1 MTLKGTL
8 KKELGTNGLGMN
20 GVGTALA
27 RLLLGATL
35 VTAVPAAPLLA
46 ETLGEPEEPQVGTI
60 DAPKP
65 NWFYVRGGWGSAGS
79 SIFDAGTGKMVG
91 MVSTSRDSDLAID
104 PDGKFYYVAETMW
117 SKVNRGTRMDF
128 VSVYDSKTLKLVTE
142 IPTPGRLIIGGFNT
156 NFVLSDDGK
165 TAYDYNFDPA
175 SSVNVIDMVKRKF
188 VRAIELPG
196 CASLIPNPGVGFS
209 ALCADGT
216 LATVAVK
223 GASQDITRSAEFF
236 DAAADPIFS
245 NVIYDRKKKMAV
257 MLSYT
262 GLVRTAQ
269 IGAAPVIG
277 MPFSIQEA
285 GGMRAADVK
294 PLDIAWYPG
303 GMQPMALHRA
313 TGMLWV
319 LMHKG
324 EYWSHKE
331 GAEEIWGLD
340 LATKKVV
347 KRYPVEGHP
356 SNIEITQDDA
366 ALIMINGME
375 NDARIIDSR
384 TGETKHEIKNAGGGL
399 ITVVQPR

>member
-1 MTLKGTL
+1 MVARVALFA
-8 KKELGTNGLGMN
+8 
-20 GVGTALA
+20 TA
-27 RLLLGATL
+27 
-35 VTAVPAAPLLA
+35 AVAFVAPVMA
-46 ETLGEPEEPQVGTI
+46 ENVIAEAEEASVSTME
-60 DAPKP
+60 APKA

-128 VSVYDSKTLKLVTE
+128 VSVYDSKSLKLITE
-142 IPTPGRLIIGGFNT
+142 IPTPGRLIVGGFTT

-175 SSVNVIDMVKRKF
+175 SSVNIIDMAKRKF

-196 CASLIPNPGVGFS
+196 CASLIVNPGVGFS

-223 GASQDITRSAEFF
+223 GATQEITRSAEFF
-236 DAAADPIFS
+236 DAAADPIYS
-245 NVIYDRKKKMAV
+245 NVAYDRKKKMAV
-257 MLSYT
+257 LLSYT
-262 GLVRTAQ
+262 GQVRTVAM
-269 IGAAPVIG
+269 GAAPVVSA
-277 MPFSIQEA
+277 PFSIQEA

-303 GMQPMALHRA
+303 GMQPSALHRPSG
-313 TGMLWV
+313 TLWV

-340 LATKKVV
+340 LAAKKLIKRIPV
-347 KRYPVEGHP
+347 KGHP
-356 SNIEITQDDA
+356 RNIEITQDDA
-366 ALIMINGME
+366 AMIMVNGME
-375 NDARIIDSR
+375 NNATIIDSK
-384 TGETKHEIKNAGGGL
+384 TGEVKHEIENAGGGL
-399 ITVVQPR
+399 ISVVEPK

>member
-1 MTLKGTL
+1 MAMRLAKGGYMARDGRL
-8 KKELGTNGLGMN
+8 GCWLARIALGTILAGSP
-20 GVGTALA
+20 AL
-27 RLLLGATL
+27 
-35 VTAVPAAPLLA
+35 PLLA
-46 ETLGEPEEPQVGTI
+46 ESVVPEAEEATVNTLEP
-60 DAPKP
+60 PKP
-65 NWFYVRGGWGSAGS
+65 GWFFVRGGWGTAGS
-79 SIFDAGTGKMVG
+79 SIFDAGSGKMVG
-91 MVSTSRDSDLAID
+91 MVATSRDSDLAID
-104 PDGKFYYVAETMW
+104 PAGRFYYVAETMW
-117 SKVNRGTRMDF
+117 SKGNRGTRQDF
-128 VSVYDSKTLKLVTE
+128 ISVYDSTTLKLVTE

-156 NFVLSDDGK
+156 NFVLSDDGR

-223 GASQDITRSAEFF
+223 GAAQEITRTAEFF

-245 NVIYDRKKKMAV
+245 NVALDRARKQAV

-262 GLVRTAQ
+262 GQVRIVAL
-269 IGAAPVIG
+269 GAAPQVG
-277 MPFSIQEA
+277 AAFSIQEA
-285 GGMRAADVK
+285 GGMRAADIK

-303 GMQPMALHRA
+303 GMQPMALHRPSG
-313 TGMLWV
+313 TLWV

-340 LATKKVV
+340 LATRKIVKRIVV
-347 KRYPVEGHP
+347 KGHP
-356 SNIEITQDDA
+356 GNIAITQDDA
-366 ALIMINGME
+366 AMIMVNGMD
-375 NDARIIDSR
+375 NNAQVIDSR
-384 TGETKHEIKNAGGGL
+384 SGEVKHQIENAGGGL
-399 ITVVQPR
+399 ITVVEPK

>member
-1 MTLKGTL
+1 MT
-8 KKELGTNGLGMN
+8 GLSM
-20 GVGTALA
+20 VARVALVVA
-27 RLLLGATL
+27 AAGAFTGP
-35 VTAVPAAPLLA
+35 VMAENVIAEAEEAAVS
-46 ETLGEPEEPQVGTI
+46 TI
-60 DAPKP
+60 SPPKA

-117 SKVNRGTRMDF
+117 TKVNRGTRMDF
-128 VSVYDSKTLKLVTE
+128 ISVYDSTSLKLVGE

-245 NVIYDRKKKMAV
+245 NVAYDRKKKLAV

-262 GLVRTAQ
+262 GQVRTVAM
-269 IGAAPVIG
+269 GAAPAVSA
-277 MPFSIQEA
+277 PFSIQEA

-294 PLDIAWYPG
+294 PLDVAWYPG
-303 GMQPMALHRA
+303 GMQPMALHRPSG
-313 TGMLWV
+313 TVWV

-340 LATKKVV
+340 LATKKLV
-347 KRYPVEGHP
+347 KRIPVEGHP
-356 SNIEITQDDA
+356 RNIEITQDDA
-366 ALIMINGME
+366 AMIMVNGMD
-375 NDARIIDSR
+375 NNAVIIDSK
-384 TGETKHEIKNAGGGL
+384 TGEVKHEIENAGGGL
-399 ITVVQPR
+399 ITVAEPK

>member
-1 MTLKGTL
+1 MTRLSMVARVAL
-8 KKELGTNGLGMN
+8 FA
-20 GVGTALA
+20 TA
-27 RLLLGATL
+27 
-35 VTAVPAAPLLA
+35 AVAFVAPVMA
-46 ETLGEPEEPQVGTI
+46 ENVIAEAEEASVSTME
-60 DAPKP
+60 APKA

-128 VSVYDSKTLKLVTE
+128 VSVYDSKSLKLITE
-142 IPTPGRLIIGGFNT
+142 IPTPGRLIVGGFTT

-175 SSVNVIDMVKRKF
+175 SSVNIIDMAKRKF

-196 CASLIPNPGVGFS
+196 CASLIVNPGVGFS

-223 GASQDITRSAEFF
+223 GATQEITRSAEFF
-236 DAAADPIFS
+236 DAAADPIYS
-245 NVIYDRKKKMAV
+245 NVAYDRKKKMAV
-257 MLSYT
+257 LLSYT
-262 GLVRTAQ
+262 GQVRTVAM
-269 IGAAPVIG
+269 GAAPVVSA
-277 MPFSIQEA
+277 PFSIQEA

-303 GMQPMALHRA
+303 GMQPSALHRPSG
-313 TGMLWV
+313 TLWV

-340 LATKKVV
+340 LAAKKLIKRIPV
-347 KRYPVEGHP
+347 KGHP
-356 SNIEITQDDA
+356 RNIEITQDDA
-366 ALIMINGME
+366 AMIMVNGME
-375 NDARIIDSR
+375 NNATIIDSK
-384 TGETKHEIKNAGGGL
+384 TGEVKHEIENAGGGL
-399 ITVVQPR
+399 ISVVEPK